1 MYIYTTP
8 FFLLPSF
15 KQTAQQLT
23 VQVERLAAVLPEFL
37 ENQTQHRGWSPAVL
51 PVRCALVVQDDRVGF
66 TPSDE
71 LLLVFVVGDDGPD
84 GYVALLEPP
93 QHEPRY
99 GQVDGALDVRR
110 LVQLMRT
117 TVQQEQRGAPGL

>member
-1 MYIYTTP
+1 MNVHAFAFFSSPPLNHNHSATT
-8 FFLLPSF
+8 
-15 KQTAQQLT
+15 QRLT
-23 VQVERLAAVLPEFL
+23 VQVERLAAVFPEFL
-37 ENQTQHRGWSPAVL
+37 ENQTQNRGWSPAVL
-51 PVRCALVVQDDRVGF
+51 PVRRALVVQDHRVVL

-110 LVQLMRT
+110 LVELM
-117 TVQQEQRGAPGL
+117 

>member
-1 MYIYTTP
+1 MNVHAFAFFSSHSLNHNHSATT
-8 FFLLPSF
+8 
-15 KQTAQQLT
+15 QRLT
-23 VQVERLAAVLPEFL
+23 VQVERLAAVFPEFL
-37 ENQTQHRGWSPAVL
+37 ENQTQYRGWRPAVL
-51 PVRCALVVQDDRVGF
+51 PVRRALVVQEHRVVL

-110 LVQLMRT
+110 LVELM
-117 TVQQEQRGAPGL
+117 